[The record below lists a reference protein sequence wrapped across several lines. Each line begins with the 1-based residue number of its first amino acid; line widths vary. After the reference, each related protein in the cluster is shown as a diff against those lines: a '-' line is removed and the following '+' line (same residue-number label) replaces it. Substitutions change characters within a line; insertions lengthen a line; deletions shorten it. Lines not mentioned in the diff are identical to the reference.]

1 LDVIQGF
8 SPIFRRQVQLSG
20 GLQQNMR
27 VRGNMVPVFKKK
39 RYVLGVL
46 LAVVLTVIIF
56 LPLILSSDTV
66 LRLVVS
72 RINSTVPGRLSI
84 QSWLIDWQ
92 QGVLCQDIVYTD
104 ERKGLRITIPRLTST
119 QGLLELI
126 FAPRNLG
133 LVGVD
138 SPVVEFYGSVPAGKG
153 APKSEASTSSSG
165 DTAAWDRLVL
175 QFQVRDGLVKTGLSD
190 AKGELG
196 LKGINL
202 HANLANGVID
212 FSLKFQALGE
222 QGVVEAKG
230 SLNLP
235 ARSRDLLETLIVSAD
250 VTVDNYQFRD
260 VLSFLAPRS
269 NLPVGEG
276 ILNADF
282 RLRVVG
288 IEELTLS
295 GTAGMT
301 DVRLSGGVL
310 GEDTPAFQ
318 EISLS
323 LEETEWSG
331 RYWAVKQLSLE
342 SDAGTMYFSGEQ
354 KNNRLQFKSRG
365 TLQIPV
371 LFDRFPHLLRVQEAT
386 LIESGSLDFT
396 ADLSL
401 DGPQGKLDVKAR
413 TENLGG
419 LFNGNAFVWDSPLTV
434 ALLGEKNGL
443 DFRIRRLQVDAPF
456 VQAYGSGNLRS
467 FELEASA
474 DVGTALVE
482 IGKLFQHSWSG
493 TGKLELEAK
502 ASGGEPDDKNYTV
515 VTDLNISNFSLSRSG
530 TVIVPRNDFSIVT
543 SGSGPLSLL
552 KDKKGMFDL
561 QFALSSWLG
570 DIFLTLNG
578 ERGEEG
584 LTGSRYST
592 DTNLDLAGLST
603 FLLAVG
609 ELPVEAKVSGDL
621 QVQAAGYVDRTT
633 LEVDE
638 LNSSIQD
645 FSFARDDFVVH
656 EKKVSLRILQ
666 SVNDE
671 VPSLVIHDMIVSDNR
686 EQFFSAGAGSN
697 SIQIPDRSL
706 FLHNISLESG
716 AGRLRLDEL
725 IIPDWQQPLQG
736 ARTDFS
742 LQSNLAELT
751 RLLQST
757 NLLEPWINLS
767 GTGQLDFRAVQTENA
782 GQDIQAEL
790 QLDDFFLSR
799 KGADLLNGEKASL
812 ATHLSGR
819 IIAADFAID
828 EFRLSSEPLD
838 MIAAGTLQPAEH
850 GKILEFQGEMTPK
863 LDRLASIV
871 NNVFGLG
878 MTMQGQKKESFQLRY
893 HLGGIGGKETHSNQ
907 LSTSLYADRL
917 EYKGFV
923 FSALKMPISLEENKL
938 HVELSGRMN
947 DGTLNLVSDS
957 DFTVEPPV
965 LRIPPASRILSD
977 VQLGKPVVDNL
988 LQGVHPLFG
997 VLATPTGTIDVTV
1010 DSLTWPLVKD
1020 GAADADF
1027 VTIINTSQVSFSG
1040 TAFMQGILSSFGLDR
1055 ENLTLQESK
1064 IYCTGQNGRI
1074 ACSPIRILAGDS
1086 EMVLSGSVG
1095 MDKSLDYLLQV
1106 PVTEKLVG
1114 REGYRILEGTTVR
1127 VPIRGTSGRPT
1138 FDKKMVA
1145 GAIEDLAKQAAVKAI
1160 EKKAEEILPGLV
1172 EGILGPLQQK

>member
-1 LDVIQGF
+1 
-8 SPIFRRQVQLSG
+8 
-20 GLQQNMR
+20 
-27 VRGNMVPVFKKK
+27 MVPVIKKK

-46 LAVVLTVIIF
+46 LAVVLTVVIF

-72 RINSTVPGRLSI
+72 RVNSTVPGRLSI

-92 QGVLCQDIVYTD
+92 QGVLCQGIEYADD
-104 ERKGLRITIPRLTST
+104 RKGLRITIARLTST

-126 FAPRNLG
+126 FAPKNLG

-138 SPVVEFYGSVPAGKG
+138 SPVVEFSGSVPAGKG
-153 APKSEASTSSSG
+153 LPESDASTSSSG

-175 QFQVRDGLVKTGLSD
+175 QLQVRDGLVKTGPGD
-190 AKGELG
+190 AEGELG
-196 LKGINL
+196 FKGINL
-202 HANLANGVID
+202 HSNLANGVID

-230 SLNLP
+230 TLNLP
-235 ARSRDLLETLIVSAD
+235 ARSRGLLETLIVNAD
-250 VTVDNYQFRD
+250 ITVDNYQFRD
-260 VLSFLAPRS
+260 VLSFFAPRL
-269 NLPVGEG
+269 NLPTGEG

-282 RLRVVG
+282 SVRVVG
-288 IEELTLS
+288 IEEIKLS

-301 DVRLSGGVL
+301 DVRLAGGVL
-310 GEDTPAFQ
+310 GEDIPSFR

-323 LEETEWSG
+323 LEETEWSK
-331 RYWAVKQLSLE
+331 RYWAVKQLHLE
-342 SDAGTMYFSGEQ
+342 SDAGTLNFSGERMN
-354 KNNRLQFKSRG
+354 KGLQLKSRG
-365 TLQIPV
+365 TLLIPV

-396 ADLSL
+396 ADLSQ

-419 LFNGNAFVWDSPLTV
+419 LFHGNAFVWDNPLT
-434 ALLGEKNGL
+434 ATLLGEKNGL
-443 DFRIRRLQVDAPF
+443 DFKIRRLHVDAPF
-456 VQAYGSGNLRS
+456 AQAYGRGNLRS

-474 DVGTALVE
+474 DVGAALVA
-482 IGKLFQHSWSG
+482 IGKLFQHPWSG
-493 TGKLELEAK
+493 TGKLELEAR
-502 ASGGEPDDKNYTV
+502 ASGGEPGEKNYTV
-515 VTDLNISNFSLSRSG
+515 ATDLNISNFSLSRSG
-530 TVIVPRNDFSIVT
+530 SVIIPRHDFSIV
-543 SGSGPLSLL
+543 GSGGAPLSLL

-584 LTGSRYST
+584 LIGARYST
-592 DTNLDLAGLST
+592 DSSLDLAGLSS

-609 ELPVEAKVSGDL
+609 QLPEMPKVSGDL
-621 QVQAAGYVDRTT
+621 QVQAAGYMDQTT

-638 LNSSIQD
+638 LSSSIQD
-645 FSFARDDFVVH
+645 FSFARDDFAVDD
-656 EKKVSLRILQ
+656 KKLSLRILQ

-686 EQFFSAGAGSN
+686 EEFFNAGAGSN
-697 SIQIPDRSL
+697 IIQFPDRSL

-716 AGRLRLDEL
+716 AGRLQLGEL

-736 ARTDFS
+736 IRTRFAVT
-742 LQSNLAELT
+742 SNLAELT
-751 RLLQST
+751 RLLQGT
-757 NLLEPWINLS
+757 TLQELGINMS
-767 GTGQLDFRAVQTENA
+767 GTGQLGFRAVETEEA
-782 GQDIQAEL
+782 GQEIQADL

-799 KGADLLNGEKASL
+799 RGADLLTKEKVSL
-812 ATHLSGR
+812 ATHLTGR
-819 IIAADFAID
+819 ITAGDFAID
-828 EFRLSSEPLD
+828 EFRLSSGPLD
-838 MIAAGTLQPAEH
+838 MVAAGTLKPAEH

-863 LDRLASIV
+863 MDRLAAVV
-871 NNVFGLG
+871 NTAFDLN
-878 MTMQGQKKESFQLRY
+878 MTMQGRKKESFQARY
-893 HLGGIGGKETHSNQ
+893 HFGSTGEKETNINRF
-907 LSTSLYADRL
+907 STSLYADRI

-923 FSALKMPISLEENKL
+923 FSALRMPVSLEENNL

-957 DFTVEPPV
+957 DFAVDPPV
-965 LRIPPASRILSD
+965 LQIPPASRILTG

-988 LQGVHPLFG
+988 LQGIHPLFG
-997 VLATPTGTIDVTV
+997 ILATPTGTIDVAV

-1020 GAADADF
+1020 GGNDADF
-1027 VTIINTSQVSFSG
+1027 VAIINTSQVSFSS
-1040 TAFMQGILSSFGLDR
+1040 TAFLQGILTGFGLDKK
-1055 ENLTLQESK
+1055 NLTLQESK

-1074 ACSPIRILAGDS
+1074 ACSPIRILVGGS

-1114 REGYRILEGTTVR
+1114 REGYRVLEGTTVR
-1127 VPIRGTSGRPT
+1127 VPIRGTSGRPS
-1138 FDKKMVA
+1138 FDKKIVA
-1145 GAIEDLAKQAAVKAI
+1145 AAVEDLAKQAAVKAI
-1160 EKKAEEILPGLV
+1160 EKKAEEILPGLI
-1172 EGILGPLQQK
+1172 EGVLGPLQQK